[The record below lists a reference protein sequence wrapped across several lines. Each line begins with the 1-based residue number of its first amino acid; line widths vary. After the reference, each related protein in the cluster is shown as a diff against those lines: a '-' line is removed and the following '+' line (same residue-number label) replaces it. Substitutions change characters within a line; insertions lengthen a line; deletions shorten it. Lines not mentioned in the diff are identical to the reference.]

1 MAETWRSGETP
12 SLERPVIGRRS
23 SEAQMDCVDL
33 LIPGDVDIPDL
44 DKPISAG
51 TQLPMPA
58 ELLQGVAQFL
68 KQEVADKLE
77 DSDSFLA
84 RVAAN
89 SLQIAQREFLY
100 GAKFA
105 GLERQRLE
113 RLLAEESDLDALRWQ
128 LVERVRDGLPLD
140 TPGLAEHLRW
150 RDSWLST
157 SQSTPL
163 YEVASHSG

>member
-1 MAETWRSGETP
+1 
-12 SLERPVIGRRS
+12 
-23 SEAQMDCVDL
+23 
-33 LIPGDVDIPDL
+33 
-44 DKPISAG
+44 
-51 TQLPMPA
+51 
-58 ELLQGVAQFL
+58 
-68 KQEVADKLE
+68 VADKLE

-140 TPGLAEHLRW
+140 TPGLAEHLR
-150 RDSWLST
+150 
-157 SQSTPL
+157 QS
-163 YEVASHSG
+163 VAGQLAIDQPKYSALRGG